1 MTVEE
6 VFAKALH
13 NKAFWDELQK
23 DPAKAFKETGVMLN
37 ERQLNSLK
45 KLDYK
50 ALEAVADAFSGDRFI
65 T

>member
-23 DPAKAFKETGVMLN
+23 DPAKAFKEAGAAIN
-37 ERQLNSLK
+37 ERQLDSLK

-50 ALEAVADAFSGDRFI
+50 ALEAVAEAFSGDRFI

>member
-13 NKAFWDELQK
+13 DKAFWDELQK
-23 DPAKAFKETGVMLN
+23 DPAKAFKHAGQMIN
-37 ERQLNSLK
+37 DRQVNSLK

-50 ALEAVADAFSGDRFI
+50 ALEAVAEAFSGDRFI

>member
-23 DPAKAFKETGVMLN
+23 DPAKAFKEAGVKIN
-37 ERQLNSLK
+37 DRQLDSLK
-45 KLDYK
+45 RLDYK
-50 ALEAVADAFSGDRFI
+50 ALEAVADAFAGDRFI

>member
-13 NKAFWDELQK
+13 NKVFWNELQK
-23 DPAKAFKETGVMLN
+23 DPAKAFKEAGAKLDD
-37 ERQLNSLK
+37 RQLASLK

-50 ALEAVADAFSGDRFI
+50 ALEAVAEAFAGDRFI

>member
-23 DPAKAFKETGVMLN
+23 DPAMAFKEAGVMIN
-37 ERQLNSLK
+37 ERQLDSLK

-50 ALEAVADAFSGDRFI
+50 ALEAVAEAFSGDRFI

>member
-13 NKAFWDELQK
+13 NKTFWNELQK

-50 ALEAVADAFSGDRFI
+50 ALEAVAEAFSGDRFI

>member
-6 VFAKALH
+6 LFAKALH
-13 NKAFWDELQK
+13 NKTFWDELQK
-23 DPAKAFKETGVMLN
+23 DPVKAFKEVGVKIDD
-37 ERQLNSLK
+37 RQLASLK

-50 ALEAVADAFSGDRFI
+50 ALEAVAEAFAGDRFI

>member
-6 VFAKALH
+6 LFARAVH
-13 NKAFWDELQK
+13 NRAFWDELQK
-23 DPAKAFKETGVMLN
+23 DPVKAFKEVGVKIDD
-37 ERQLNSLK
+37 RQLASLK

-50 ALEAVADAFSGDRFI
+50 ALEAVAEAFAGDRFI

>member
-13 NKAFWDELQK
+13 NKAFWDKLQK
-23 DPAKAFKETGVMLN
+23 HPTKAFREAGVKLN
-37 ERQLNSLK
+37 RRQLASLE

-50 ALEAVADAFSGDRFI
+50 ALEAVAEAFAGDRFI

>member
-6 VFAKALH
+6 LFARAVH
-13 NKAFWDELQK
+13 NQGFWEELQK
-23 DPAKAFKETGVMLN
+23 DPAKAFKEVGVAIDD
-37 ERQLNSLK
+37 RQLASLK

-50 ALEAVADAFSGDRFI
+50 ALEAVAEAFGDRFI

>member
-6 VFAKALH
+6 LFIKAVH

-23 DPAKAFKETGVMLN
+23 DPAKALKQAGAEIN
-37 ERQLNSLK
+37 NRQLDTLK

-50 ALEAVADAFSGDRFI
+50 ALEAVAEAFAGDRFI

>member
-6 VFAKALH
+6 LFAKSLH

-23 DPAKAFKETGVMLN
+23 DPAKAFKEVGVKIDD
-37 ERQLNSLK
+37 RQLASLK

-50 ALEAVADAFSGDRFI
+50 ALEAVAEAFAGDRFI

>member
-6 VFAKALH
+6 LFARAVH

-23 DPAKAFKETGVMLN
+23 DPAKALKEAGVEIN
-37 ERQLNSLK
+37 KRQLDSLK

-50 ALEAVADAFSGDRFI
+50 ALEAVAEAFAGDRFI

>member
-23 DPAKAFKETGVMLN
+23 DPAKAFKEAGVKLDD
-37 ERQLNSLK
+37 RQLASLR

-50 ALEAVADAFSGDRFI
+50 ALEAVAEAFAGDRFI

>member
-13 NKAFWDELQK
+13 DKAFWDELQK
-23 DPAKAFKETGVMLN
+23 DPAKAFKDAGQTIN
-37 ERQLNSLK
+37 DRQVNSLK

-50 ALEAVADAFSGDRFI
+50 ALEAVAEAFSGDRFI

>member
-6 VFAKALH
+6 LFARAVH
-13 NKAFWDELQK
+13 NRAFWDELQK
-23 DPAKAFKETGVMLN
+23 DPVKAFKEVGVKIDD
-37 ERQLNSLK
+37 RQLASLK

-50 ALEAVADAFSGDRFI
+50 ALEAVAEAFGDRFI

>member
-13 NKAFWDELQK
+13 NRVFWDELQK
-23 DPAKAFKETGVMLN
+23 DPARAFMEAGVKIN
-37 ERQLNSLK
+37 QRQLDSLK
-45 KLDYK
+45 KLDFK
-50 ALEAVADAFSGDRFI
+50 ALEAVAEAFAGDRFI